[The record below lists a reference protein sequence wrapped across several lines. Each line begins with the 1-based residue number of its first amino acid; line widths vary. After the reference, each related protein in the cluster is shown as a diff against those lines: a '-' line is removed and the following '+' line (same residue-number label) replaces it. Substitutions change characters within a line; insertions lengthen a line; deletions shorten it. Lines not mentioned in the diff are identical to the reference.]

1 MHAWE
6 ERLCS
11 RATDRVVRPFEWG
24 LEWTRH
30 WPQTQLNRRNGHGDE
45 AWLRLLSQ
53 QAVEHSD
60 EFFAYRTPS
69 DFALD
74 GHELRFTSAVN

>member
-24 LEWTRH
+24 LEWTRN
-30 WPQTQLNRRNGHGDE
+30 WPRTGLHQRNGHGDD
-45 AWLRLLSQ
+45 AWLRR
-53 QAVEHSD
+53 VESG
-60 EFFAYRTPS
+60 
-69 DFALD
+69 
-74 GHELRFTSAVN
+74 GH